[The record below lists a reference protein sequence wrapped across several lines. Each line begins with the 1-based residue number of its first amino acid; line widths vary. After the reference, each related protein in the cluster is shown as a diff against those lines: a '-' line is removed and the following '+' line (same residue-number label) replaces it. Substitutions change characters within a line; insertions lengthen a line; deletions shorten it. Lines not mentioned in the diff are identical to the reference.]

1 MFEMRNR
8 HDWTF
13 GQFAIVLLQTILIYM
28 VAGLIFPD
36 FFGEAIVDLQKSF
49 YAHRRWFFSLE
60 FSDHRRKRVQNGGAR

>member
-13 GQFAIVLLQTILIYM
+13 QQFAIVLLQTMLIYM

-36 FFGEAIVDLQKSF
+36 FFGEAIVDLKENF
-49 YAHRRWFFSLE
+49 YAHRRWFFSRV
-60 FSDHRRKRVQNGGAR
+60 SDHRRKRVQNGGAR